1 MSLIPSFSNWES
13 SPIAEEDET
22 EDSKQLSTLRDLL
35 DLLCNTKKSTL
46 KLEEVPHELA
56 DKLKLPLHDFLKKH
70 KYLVS
75 YVQEF
80 ARVRFAI
87 KQKISRD
94 GFKLLFEGRFLSADL
109 STNFRP
115 FLKNKPTW
123 HITLDNEGNVLKCSK
138 RPTSFPKSH
147 ILPKIATREKLSFG
161 ELVLGKERAQ
171 LEGCDS
177 MEQDPQ
183 SQPEAVCCLAK
194 WGFSDKVRVNF
205 CVSLSNVS
213 VPVCWIN
220 PTVSS
225 NLQPMP
231 KLIRLE
237 AFTGQKNRIR
247 FRVAHIQMPRGVKK
261 LEGIQKEQRKQNP
274 DGAFESNRSSGMSV
288 HLTGLS
294 QALKLGLLSQI
305 KNKPGTEVLEELSSG
320 LSRAFAF
327 LWMQR
332 DSLGRVRHVTYHDC
346 HYDHPQSFEIG
357 PGSLAPT
364 EIGQRGPAKVEEE
377 NLKRELRLWH
387 DWKAV
392 FDYIW
397 QCRGSLLACKKDV
410 TSTLFDKLGTEKD
423 LVGGTHRSCFL
434 SLKNSLAKIRV
445 FCFSTDDSSLHSI
458 KLFFARYCEEV
469 RELRRGVH
477 LRTVN
482 GTQICCLQTSE
493 VEVENVSQFFH
504 FGNSSSKVLVEN
516 DPDANALLHASLDW
530 CPELGS
536 LHHHEVQVVQ
546 DAFKG
551 DRICREAK
559 VRLDARGVCFV
570 RRLAAM
576 QVAFVSWICKRFQLD
591 LATSPFLTLS
601 SLSFR
606 VVMLDFWKRAGPT
619 AHSIEKTKPHWEDC
633 LRKLCKGGFSYS
645 FRDFISSGNSLDSR
659 RKEAENTVAIA
670 EFDLKSCYGYS
681 LTNMAVPGCF
691 SVGYTY
697 SEEKKCLV
705 RTDRHNRANSF
716 EYLVVQSLVRAA
728 ETSYPGK
735 IAAVWSNYSPIGI
748 LYIGKYPVDLAIVV
762 EGKSLL
768 LIQCDGQVIFES
780 LFVLFFFLALSIQNY
795 NFKHINLSF
804 FSLPTG
810 VVLVNVPLCPAMPAE
825 HPKRRC

>member
-1 MSLIPSFSNWES
+1 
-13 SPIAEEDET
+13 
-22 EDSKQLSTLRDLL
+22 
-35 DLLCNTKKSTL
+35 
-46 KLEEVPHELA
+46 
-56 DKLKLPLHDFLKKH
+56 
-70 KYLVS
+70 
-75 YVQEF
+75 
-80 ARVRFAI
+80 
-87 KQKISRD
+87 
-94 GFKLLFEGRFLSADL
+94 
-109 STNFRP
+109 
-115 FLKNKPTW
+115 
-123 HITLDNEGNVLKCSK
+123 
-138 RPTSFPKSH
+138 
-147 ILPKIATREKLSFG
+147 
-161 ELVLGKERAQ
+161 
-171 LEGCDS
+171 
-177 MEQDPQ
+177 
-183 SQPEAVCCLAK
+183 
-194 WGFSDKVRVNF
+194 
-205 CVSLSNVS
+205 
-213 VPVCWIN
+213 
-220 PTVSS
+220 
-225 NLQPMP
+225 
-231 KLIRLE
+231 
-237 AFTGQKNRIR
+237 
-247 FRVAHIQMPRGVKK
+247 
-261 LEGIQKEQRKQNP
+261 
-274 DGAFESNRSSGMSV
+274 
-288 HLTGLS
+288 
-294 QALKLGLLSQI
+294 
-305 KNKPGTEVLEELSSG
+305 
-320 LSRAFAF
+320 
-327 LWMQR
+327 
-332 DSLGRVRHVTYHDC
+332 
-346 HYDHPQSFEIG
+346 
-357 PGSLAPT
+357 
-364 EIGQRGPAKVEEE
+364 
-377 NLKRELRLWH
+377 
-387 DWKAV
+387 
-392 FDYIW
+392 
-397 QCRGSLLACKKDV
+397 
-410 TSTLFDKLGTEKD
+410 
-423 LVGGTHRSCFL
+423 
-434 SLKNSLAKIRV
+434 
-445 FCFSTDDSSLHSI
+445 
-458 KLFFARYCEEV
+458 
-469 RELRRGVH
+469 VH

-606 VVMLDFWKRAGPT
+606 VAMLDFWKRAGPT